1 MTSNDFKNGMTIQY
15 EGKLLKI
22 LEFLHVKPGKG
33 NTFLRTKVRD
43 LRSGAVLDMRFN
55 AGIKI
60 EPAQIDKVQMQYLYI
75 EGTNHIFMNMETY
88 EQVEIPQTHIEDELR
103 FLVPEMLVNVTFF
116 GNEVLGLELD
126 DKVVLKIVDCVP
138 GVAGDTKTNA
148 TKDATLETGYVIKVP
163 LFVEQGE
170 RVIVS
175 TESGTYVSREK

>member
-1 MTSNDFKNGMTIQY
+1 MTSNDFKNGMTIEY

-22 LEFLHVKPGKG
+22 LEFMHVKPGKG

-60 EPAQIDKVQMQYLYI
+60 EPAQIEKVQMQYLYA
-75 EGTNHIFMNMETY
+75 EGTNHVFMNMESY
-88 EQVEIPQTHIEDELR
+88 EQVEIPASHIEEELH
-103 FLVPEMLVNVTFF
+103 FLIPEMMADVTFY
-116 GNEVLGLELD
+116 GNEVLGLDLP
-126 DKVVLKIVDCVP
+126 DKVVLKIVECVP
-138 GVAGDTKTNA
+138 GVAGDTKTSA
-148 TKDATLETGYVIKVP
+148 TKDATLETGHVIRVP

-175 TESGTYVSREK
+175 TESGDYVSREK